1 MVVAMRHLPNAITG
15 MRFLFIPILVLLL
28 VQQRYEPAFWLLT
41 VSAASDLA
49 DGVIARRWNL
59 RTRWGAIA
67 DPLADKLTMLSVT
80 LALASQHLI
89 PLWLAL
95 AIVLRDVVIVGGGVA
110 YHFLVGRY
118 DIAPS
123 LLSKANTV
131 LEFLVLA
138 TVLASAARLVAAG
151 DLLPV
156 LFALVAVTVVASG
169 VHYVWVWGRK
179 AAMHRR
185 TA

>member
-1 MVVAMRHLPNAITG
+1 MVFAMRHLPNAITG
-15 MRFLFIPILVLLL
+15 LRFLLIPFLVLLL
-28 VQQRYEPAFWLLT
+28 LQQRYSAAFWLFAL
-41 VSAASDLA
+41 SAASDLA
-49 DGVIARRWNL
+49 DGLIARHWNL

-80 LALASQHLI
+80 VALAGQHLI
-89 PLWLAL
+89 PLWLAV
-95 AIVLRDVVIVGGGVA
+95 AIVLRDAVIVGGGVA

-138 TVLASAARLVAAG
+138 AVLANAAG
-151 DLLPV
+151 LLAAGGALPV
-156 LFALVAVTVVASG
+156 LFAALGATVIASG
-169 VHYVWVWGRK
+169 AHYVWVWGRK
-179 AAMHRR
+179 AAMERR

>member
-1 MVVAMRHLPNAITG
+1 MVAAMRHLPNAITG
-15 MRFLFIPILVLLL
+15 MRFLLIPFLVLLL
-28 VQQRYEPAFWLLT
+28 LQFRYEPAFWLFA

-59 RTRWGAIA
+59 RTRLGAIA

-80 LALASQHLI
+80 LVLDGQHLV
-89 PLWLAL
+89 PLWLAV

-118 DIAPS
+118 DMAPS

-138 TVLASAARLVAAG
+138 AVLANVAGLVDAG
-151 DLLPV
+151 DALPALFVLL
-156 LFALVAVTVVASG
+156 ALTVSASG
-169 VHYVWVWGRK
+169 VQYVWVWGRK
-179 AAMHRR
+179 AALERR
-185 TA
+185 AA